1 MASLADTLAK
11 YNAGGVDSAGVLA
24 KLAEAK
30 TKFGLSDAQLS
41 DGLDA
46 FARWHVNEVG
56 RGFNKTSSD
65 DAIVNS
71 AVQNALNFQTD
82 AGWKNWDLSNYS
94 GYQVFNDAAHY
105 ADTPERI
112 AAHRGDMA
120 TEKTRDEVL
129 SLLRQEK
136 SSLNPLDP
144 TSSNF
149 GYNLFAGYGGQQGW
163 NDADFEKVARVVA
176 DSGKS
181 VNDFKSALTNRGEG
195 GSWWG
200 PEATISYLADRLGVD
215 PAPYIDPSKLAQ
227 EQGTAANIGQ
237 NAQAQFGGTDAFML
251 QGLAVVLGGALAGGA
266 LAGADVAAGA
276 TAEAG
281 ATAAAAGDAGFL
293 TAGGVSTPATGGM
306 FVGNSGLLGGTGNA
320 IADAAL
326 NGAVRGG
333 ITSTLTGGD
342 PVRGALSGGISGGFA
357 SVLPTSG
364 IPAVDSA
371 VRGAVSGGVGAAVN
385 GGDVLTG
392 AAAGGAA
399 GGVGTLVRDAV
410 GTELGGNTLANA
422 AAGGAAGAVG
432 SAIAGGD
439 VATGLIRG
447 AVTGG
452 ASGAA
457 TDLGADPAIAGA
469 AGTLAGSLINSPT
482 PDAGTPP
489 AQQQQTSNEITS
501 GLGFSVVLPQFQN
514 NPRRDMQWGTR
525 LNGG

>member
-1 MASLADTLAK
+1 MAYDPNFDWSTFRVANLKTDDLIPRLKQIAQENNLSPQQLM
-11 YNAGGVDSAGVLA
+11 AGAAFYDKNGEYTGAAGY
-24 KLAEAK
+24 K
-30 TKFGLSDAQLS
+30 D
-41 DGLDA
+41 
-46 FARWHVNEVG
+46 FARNGADMGQEL
-56 RGFNKTSSD
+56 RLS
-65 DAIVNS
+65 AILNGTHSVVPS
-71 AVQNALNFQTD
+71 FTYGQYIDPKKIQVQGDVLQLLKGDKQAV
-82 AGWKNWDLSNYS
+82 
-94 GYQVFNDAAHY
+94 
-105 ADTPERI
+105 
-112 AAHRGDMA
+112 
-120 TEKTRDEVL
+120 
-129 SLLRQEK
+129 
-136 SSLNPLDP
+136 NPLDP
-144 TSSNF
+144 TSSTF
-149 GYNLFAGYGGQQGW
+149 GYNLTAGYGGQSSAW
-163 NDADFEKVARVVA
+163 DEDAKQRLATMVG
-176 DSGKS
+176 DSGKTAA
-181 VNDFKSALTNRGEG
+181 DFQAAMRNRGEG

-200 PEATISYLADRLGVD
+200 PEAVIQNMATALGVD
-215 PAPYIDPSKLAQ
+215 PAKYVNPTLMAQ
-227 EQGTAANIGQ
+227 QQKAAADVGQ
-237 NAQAQFGGTDAFML
+237 AAQAKNGGNDADFMK
-251 QGLAVVLGGALAGGA
+251 GLAVVGMGFGFASALNGLA
-266 LAGADVAAGA
+266 AGAA

-281 ATAAAAGDAGFL
+281 AAAAAAGDAGFL
-293 TAGGVSTPATGGM
+293 TAGGVTTPSTGGM

-333 ITSTLTGGD
+333 VTSALTGGD
-342 PVRGALSGGISGGFA
+342 IGNGLISGGLSGGISSA
-357 SVLPTSG
+357 LPDLGST
-364 IPAVDSA
+364 ALNNA
-371 VRGAVSGGVGAAVN
+371 AKGAVSGGVGAAVS
-385 GGDVLTG
+385 GGDILTG

-410 GTELGGNTLANA
+410 GTEVGGNTLANA